1 MNLIVI
7 SWHASVSHHL
17 LPVTRLVL
25 DEFFIFQQDS
35 TVVHWA
41 CKMID
46 LLARETLLLISP
58 DLWLPTSLNL
68 GIVKNEFPDRST
80 GYGRFDLKPCCWK
93 KIENCNVNI
102 SVVDEVLP
110 VTNNGWPVLYRFIW
124 TSAHSALSH
133 LIAVKLCYIISM
145 NQDMQLDYQHRMC
158 LISRSKCFCI
168 LLFLKSLSEKSASV
182 FETCHVIDHWL
193 LWRIMALIPHML
205 KMFSVNL
212 QRTYGLY
219 S

>member
-102 SVVDEVLP
+102 SLVDEVLP

-168 LLFLKSLSEKSASV
+168 LLCILLFLKSLSEKFVCFCFWNMS
-182 FETCHVIDHWL
+182 CHRSL
-193 LWRIMALIPHML
+193 TALAY
-205 KMFSVNL
+205 
-212 QRTYGLY
+212 YGTDTAHAEDV
-219 S
+219 